1 MVEHAFLAEERL
13 PPRLVRDTRSYLDSA
28 RRYIAHVLSQIR
40 RNEVHGRASARSG
53 GNPLFSRDSLD
64 RIWPKD

>member
-1 MVEHAFLAEERL
+1 MIGRKHA
-13 PPRLVRDTRSYLDSA
+13 PQPRFPAPKADSQLDSA
-28 RRYIAHVLSQIR
+28 RRYIAHVLSEIR
-40 RNEVHGRASARSG
+40 RSEIHGRASARSG